1 MKFEKVN
8 NDKIKIT
15 LNSADLKA
23 NDIDFHSFMSDSTE
37 TQSLFLAVL
46 DKAEKD
52 YGFSTDN
59 YQLKVETL
67 ALDNGN
73 FILTIT
79 RSHAKNSP
87 DASIEKKKVKVSRK
101 VPSLSSTSLAY
112 KFNSFEDFCDFV
124 KFTDSSKITDI
135 DKMSKRSNLYFYNS
149 SYFLIFQSIN
159 IRYPFL
165 KAVCSSI
172 TEFGTYIDC
181 SDAFIAKLHESA
193 KLVIKNNVI
202 KVGAK
207 YFN

>member
-23 NDIDFHSFMSDSTE
+23 NDIDLHSFMSNSTE

-52 YGFSTDN
+52 YGFSTNN

-67 ALDNGN
+67 ALDNDN

-79 RSHAKNSP
+79 RCLSKNLLN
-87 DASIEKKKVKVSRK
+87 ATNEKRKVKVSRK
-101 VPSLSSTSLAY
+101 VPNLSSASLAY

-124 KFTDSSKITDI
+124 GFINSSKITDI
-135 DKMSKRSNLYFYNS
+135 NKISKSSILYFYNS
-149 SYFLIFQSIN
+149 SYFLIFQNIN
-159 IRYPFL
+159 IKYPFL
-165 KAVCSSI
+165 KKVCSSI
-172 TEFGTYIDC
+172 TEFATYIDY
-181 SDAFIAKLHESA
+181 SDSFSGKLYESGT
-193 KLVIKNNVI
+193 LIIKNNVI
-202 KVGAK
+202 KVGSK